1 MEQETKKKPNAQ
13 KWTLERVSGHLDKI
27 ELAVQ
32 EEYCFFLG
40 TALKRQG
47 LHRHVWSY
55 WKKVFADNDDLIERM
70 LLIDTQ
76 FESKIVVAGLKNV
89 LPKGIVMRTLKFAYG
104 WNATGRSKSF
114 THKKFDEY

>member
-1 MEQETKKKPNAQ
+1 MEQEIKKKPNAQ

-47 LHRHVWSY
+47 LHKHVWSY
-55 WKKVFADNDDLIERM
+55 WKQIFADNDDLIERM
-70 LLIDTQ
+70 LLIDSRL
-76 FESKIVVAGLKNV
+76 EVKILDAAMKGV
-89 LPKGIVMRTLKFAYG
+89 LPKTLVIRTLKCVYG
-104 WNATGRSKSF
+104 WNANGRSKPL
-114 THKKFDEY
+114 THQYLYEY